1 VKEHLVTA
9 SGDPQNSK
17 ARLPPVS
24 GTNLQRRALRAA
36 TQIHAALRDD
46 IVQMRLMPLDIL
58 NEKLLGQRFGV
69 SRTPVREA
77 LLRLADE
84 GLVDIY
90 PQSGTFVA
98 RIPRRALYEAV
109 LIRKA
114 LEATTVSL
122 AIAVITP
129 QALDMLLQNQALLM
143 QVAERGDL
151 AGFHAADSAFHQLIA
166 DIAGY
171 PGIWTVIEQVKVQ
184 IDRYRYLTL
193 PQPGRLDIVIA
204 EHAAI
209 IESMQRGDDGA
220 AVCAM
225 SQHIGRMTE
234 ELQDIDHLD
243 PALFTDH
250 PRR

>member
-1 VKEHLVTA
+1 MSLDQTDGRR
-9 SGDPQNSK
+9 S
-17 ARLPPVS
+17 RLAPVAKD
-24 GTNLQRRALRAA
+24 GVQRRAARAA
-36 TQIHAALRDD
+36 AQIHAALRDD
-46 IVQMRLMPLDIL
+46 IVEMRLKPLDIL

-77 LLRLADE
+77 LLRLSDE

-98 RIPRRALYEAV
+98 RIPRRSLYEAI

-122 AIAVITP
+122 AIAAITP
-129 QALDMLLQNQALLM
+129 EALDALDDNQVRLVKAAG
-143 QVAERGDL
+143 QGDL
-151 AGFHAADSAFHQLIA
+151 PGFHIADSAFHQLIA

-171 PGIWTVIEQVKVQ
+171 PGIWTVIAQVKVQ

-193 PQPGRLDIVIA
+193 PQSGRLDLVIA

-209 IESMQRGDDGA
+209 IECMRRGDDGA
-220 AVCAM
+220 AVLAM
-225 SQHIGRMTE
+225 GQHIGRMTE
-234 ELQDIDHLD
+234 ELQDIDQLD
-243 PALFTDH
+243 LAVFTDQ
-250 PRR
+250 P

>member
-1 VKEHLVTA
+1 MAL
-9 SGDPQNSK
+9 GNDPRNTK
-17 ARLPPVS
+17 ARLPPAT
-24 GTNLQRRALRAA
+24 GDRLQRRAARAA

-46 IVQMRLMPLDIL
+46 IVQMRLKPLDIL

-98 RIPRRALYEAV
+98 RIPRRALYEAI

-114 LEATTVSL
+114 LEATAVTL
-122 AIAVITP
+122 AIAVMTP
-129 QALDMLLQNQALLM
+129 QALDLLSENQTRLIEA
-143 QVAERGDL
+143 AERGDL
-151 AGFHAADSAFHQLIA
+151 SAFHAIDSAFHQLIA

-193 PQPGRLDIVIA
+193 PQSGRLDIVIA
-204 EHAAI
+204 EHSAI
-209 IESMQRGDDGA
+209 IESIERGDDGA
-220 AVCAM
+220 AVGAM
-225 SQHIGRMTE
+225 GQHIGRMTE

-243 PALFTDH
+243 PALFYDK
-250 PRR
+250 PAR